1 MIILVANI
9 KGGCG
14 KTIVS
19 SHLAAALACQG
30 HRTALADA
38 DRQRSSLEW
47 TRLRPGTAAPIA
59 ALDWSKDLTKPPKG
73 LDRLVIDAPAAMRK
87 KHAFELVGM
96 ADVIVVP
103 VLPSVFDQGSTLA
116 FLARLHEL
124 KAIRKNRKPV
134 GVLRN
139 RVRARTRASARLAR
153 FLGEIEYADLG
164 ALTDRAIYNDVA
176 AQGLSIFDLSGTRA
190 ERLRDDWALVLG
202 YLTPEESAPLRA
214 APHGE
219 RSAGRRQRAELAP
232 PYGVSG
238 QG

>member
-1 MIILVANI
+1 MIIVLVANT

-14 KTIVS
+14 KTTIS
-19 SHLAAALACQG
+19 THLAAAFAGEG

-59 ALDWSKDLTKPPKG
+59 GLDWSKGLAGLPKG
-73 LDRLVIDAPAAMRK
+73 VERLVIDAAAAMK
-87 KHAFELVGM
+87 KKDVFELVKM

-103 VLPSVFDQGSTLA
+103 VLPSVFDQGSTMS

-124 KAIRKNRKPV
+124 KAIRKNQKPV

-139 RVRARTRASARLAR
+139 RVRAHTRATARLAR
-153 FLGEIEYADLG
+153 FLAEIEHADLG

-176 AQGLSIFDLSGTRA
+176 AQGLSIFDLSGKRA
-190 ERLRDDWALVLG
+190 EHLREDWAPLLG
-202 YLTPEESAPLRA
+202 YLGT
-214 APHGE
+214 
-219 RSAGRRQRAELAP
+219 AGR
-232 PYGVSG
+232 G
-238 QG
+238 